1 MGAASSVGTG
11 DAAGVAQA
19 LDKLNAEVQAAGA
32 ASPDQLRALRAQLA
46 KLTDATQALEDA
58 AVKKAAAGT
67 EVAAIRLYAGV
78 CALCVVY
85 AGETVGRGGR
95 CLMRTGKM
103 RMGIGSRPNDERRRR
118 GSGTGEVRRV
128 IEIRRVYELRER
140 RAKAVYVPYGGGW
153 IVVSS
158 HDRSLYR
165 KGKRS
170 MHYFYTAR

>member
-67 EVAAIRLYAGV
+67 EVPPSATKQYTDAEIAELRRLTPAQEAAAAHAEDHIKKVYAQMKTVQVCV
-78 CALCVVY
+78 CAPPRLHSQPVCRVAVRN
-85 AGETVGRGGR
+85 AVCRGRRKTRGR
-95 CLMRTGKM
+95 CAC
-103 RMGIGSRPNDERRRR
+103 ER
-118 GSGTGEVRRV
+118 
-128 IEIRRVYELRER
+128 
-140 RAKAVYVPYGGGW
+140 
-153 IVVSS
+153 
-158 HDRSLYR
+158 
-165 KGKRS
+165 
-170 MHYFYTAR
+170 